1 MVADSAEVAEG
12 SPWYST
18 ELVVWILAIA
28 SSVSQKRFEQ
38 GKGRVGRGHFWLRG
52 VRENLLPPII
62 RIPNPAMKP
71 AKYL

>member
-1 MVADSAEVAEG
+1 MVGDSAEVAEG

-38 GKGRVGRGHFWLRG
+38 GKGRARRGLFWLRSVG
-52 VRENLLPPII
+52 ENILPPII
-62 RIPNPAMKP
+62 RIPSPAVKS